1 MEELMYLMQILK
13 ELKRVN
19 QQLEELREE
28 GKAEKIFYLEED
40 DE

>member
-28 GKAEKIFYLEED
+28 GKAEKIYYIEED

>member
-1 MEELMYLMQILK
+1 MEEIYLIQI
-13 ELKRVN
+13 
-19 QQLEELREE
+19 LEELRRLNQQIKDLRKE

>member
-1 MEELMYLMQILK
+1 MYLMQILK

-28 GKAEKIFYLEED
+28 GKAEKIYYIEED

>member
-1 MEELMYLMQILK
+1 MEEMMYLMQILK

-19 QQLEELREE
+19 QQLEEVREE
-28 GKAEKIFYLEED
+28 GKAEKIYYIEED